1 MEISWD
7 DALADEEFRAIISF
21 AERSPRRP
29 ILGRDNRRFLRHGY
43 TMVDNQIAFSG
54 QEEVRRRA
62 IARGNHGESWEEE
75 LRENEFF
82 IYTRIPFSDPTWRVR
97 IVRTALLIVQRMLPQ
112 AASVAPWPVQAIV
125 YVNSAL
131 DAVDDGEAT
140 VGGVKFILL
149 RPGESGDRRPY
160 AGEPKPT
167 VLQVPAV
174 ALFTTAFA
182 TDGTVVMDRTLID
195 RPTAR

>member
-1 MEISWD
+1 
-7 DALADEEFRAIISF
+7 
-21 AERSPRRP
+21 
-29 ILGRDNRRFLRHGY
+29 
-43 TMVDNQIAFSG
+43 
-54 QEEVRRRA
+54 
-62 IARGNHGESWEEE
+62 
-75 LRENEFF
+75 
-82 IYTRIPFSDPTWRVR
+82 
-97 IVRTALLIVQRMLPQ
+97 MLPQ
-112 AASVAPWPVQAIV
+112 AASIAPWPVQAIV